1 MHPGCST
8 RSLVNSFHTGYQLTS
23 HILFHNRFF
32 YSTNLPASTLS
43 DPFNRK
49 HFSVCL
55 KSSHSISIRLGVLN
69 LSLLT
74 FCQKATGSFNS
85 VHCTISLG
93 SLCELLQNIT
103 KTLEA
108 INDDI
113 MGTGKGAGHATQT
126 CIQTLLCWFTLQW
139 KYYRI
144 YFLTTII
151 VYYSI

>member
-32 YSTNLPASTLS
+32 YSTKLPASTLS

-49 HFSVCL
+49 HLSVCL
-55 KSSHSISIRLGVLN
+55 KSSHSISIRLVVLN

-93 SLCELLQNIT
+93 SLCGLLQNIT

-113 MGTGKGAGHATQT
+113 MVAGKGTGHATQT
-126 CIQTLLCWFTLQW
+126 YIQTLLCWFTLRW
-139 KYYRI
+139 KY
-144 YFLTTII
+144 I
-151 VYYSI
+151 VGIH